1 MTNPFL
7 SMWLSAFNSAAGAAR
22 GYAMAEMQRQQAAL
36 WREMMRHTLDFWSG
50 AWLTRPAR
58 SGERRSAPSRSGR

>member
-22 GYAMAEMQRQQAAL
+22 GHAAAELQRQQAAF
-36 WREMMRHTLDFWSG
+36 WREMTRQAVDFWSG
-50 AWLTRPAR
+50 AWFARMTRPAEPR
-58 SGERRSAPSRSGR
+58 NRAGKPRR

>member
-22 GYAMAEMQRQQAAL
+22 GYAAAEMQRQQQAL
-36 WREMMRHTLDFWSG
+36 WREMTRQATDFWSG
-50 AWLTRPAR
+50 AWLLRAGR
-58 SGERRSAPSRSGR
+58 SETGHRSRRR